1 MLEGWPEFVLMRS
14 SGRSSGRK
22 TRHLSRTAEETR
34 MDAMERMFLTGTPV
48 PLTPKKTVVYSRM
61 RLNKS
66 EWSGVF
72 RGVRAPDTQEMSRL
86 AQLSILALRA
96 AISGRAGIL
105 CTEIL
110 HGGYA

>member
-1 MLEGWPEFVLMRS
+1 
-14 SGRSSGRK
+14 
-22 TRHLSRTAEETR
+22 
-34 MDAMERMFLTGTPV
+34 
-48 PLTPKKTVVYSRM
+48 M